1 MSDVIAAP
9 LQTQR
14 RIILALLLSVAAA
27 SWALLLW
34 QAAALDMSGMGP
46 TMGLAAPLFLAVWVV
61 MMVAMMFPTAA
72 PMVLIFHQVQA
83 GKRQRGETFV
93 ATWVFVAAYLIVWT
107 LAGIV
112 AYGAAVLAEMLAQ
125 SAGLT
130 AVAAARIGGA
140 LLVVAGLYQLTPLKS
155 VCLSQ
160 CRTPIGFIMTSW
172 RDGLGGAL
180 RMGVE
185 HGLYCLGCCWLLFVI
200 LFPLGIMNVAAMA
213 VITVLIFA
221 EKAFPWGVRIAQVAA
236 AALVLYGIAVLF
248 VPSALPT
255 FMAGQN
261 AEMPSGGTNVPAS
274 GNETLAKPAA
284 PDTMPSMKM

>member
-1 MSDVIAAP
+1 MSDAVAPP

-14 RIILALLLSVAAA
+14 RIVLLVLLSVAAA

-34 QAAALDMSGMGP
+34 QAAALDMPGMGP

-83 GKRQRGETFV
+83 GKRRRGETFV
-93 ATWVFVAAYLIVWT
+93 ATWVFVAAYLFVWT
-107 LAGIV
+107 LAGVV
-112 AYGAAVLAEMLAQ
+112 AYGGAVLSERLAR
-125 SAGLT
+125 SAGLS
-130 AVAAARIGGA
+130 ADAAARIGGA
-140 LLVVAGLYQLTPLKS
+140 LLIVAGLYQLTSLKS
-155 VCLSQ
+155 LCLSQ

-172 RDGLGGAL
+172 RDGLGGAV

-221 EKAFPWGVRIAQVAA
+221 EKAFPWGVRIAQLAA
-236 AALVLYGIAVLF
+236 GALVLYGAVVLF

-255 FMAGQN
+255 FMAGQS
-261 AEMPSGGTNVPAS
+261 AEMPSGKTNVPAP
-274 GNETLAKPAA
+274 GNETPAKPAA
-284 PDTMPSMKM
+284 PDTMPGMKM